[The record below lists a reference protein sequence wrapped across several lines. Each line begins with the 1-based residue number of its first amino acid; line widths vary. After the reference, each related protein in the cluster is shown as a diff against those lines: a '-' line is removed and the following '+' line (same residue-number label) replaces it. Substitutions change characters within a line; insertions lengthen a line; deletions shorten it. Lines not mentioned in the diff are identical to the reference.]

1 MVFGGCGAFLTPHR
15 ITRRV
20 NCQTGSRDA
29 AIGMMT
35 GRAGLHV
42 ARVAAR
48 QKSRIGRL
56 DDFWPIH
63 GAMEAAPLV
72 EIALSD
78 FTNLS

>member
-1 MVFGGCGAFLTPHR
+1 MVFGGCGTFFTPHR
-15 ITRRV
+15 ITRRI
-20 NCQTGSRDA
+20 NGQTGSRDA

-35 GRAGLHV
+35 GGAGHQV
-42 ARVAAR
+42 ARFAAR
-48 QKSRIGRL
+48 QKSRIGRH

-63 GAMEAAPLV
+63 GAMEASPLV